1 MKLTKIYTR
10 TGDSGTTS
18 LVGGE
23 RTRKDSSRIEAYGTI
38 DELSTHLG
46 LLLAFIRNDS
56 LLNSFSDNT
65 TNICSIIERIQN
77 NLFNVS
83 IYLATDTSTTPIYPS
98 AKIDATEIIL
108 IENEIDALNKELP
121 TLNSFILPGG
131 NIPAAQCHVCRTV
144 CRRAERRIVRLI
156 NELTDTFTDL
166 SVNFNPDIL
175 RYINRISDYL
185 FVLSRKLNFLSNIK
199 EKTWQNTCK

>member
-83 IYLATDTSTTPIYPS
+83 TYLATDTSTTPIYPS